1 MPTKNF
7 QISKLGLVK
16 AEESEIKLP
25 ELRWVIEKAR
35 EFQKNMH
42 LCFIDYAK
50 TFDCVDHNK
59 LGKLLRRWEYQTILF
74 LS

>member
-35 EFQKNMH
+35 EFQKNIYFR
-42 LCFIDYAK
+42 FIDYAK
-50 TFDCVDHNK
+50 AFDYGDQK
-59 LGKLLRRWEYQTILF
+59 LENY
-74 LS
+74 